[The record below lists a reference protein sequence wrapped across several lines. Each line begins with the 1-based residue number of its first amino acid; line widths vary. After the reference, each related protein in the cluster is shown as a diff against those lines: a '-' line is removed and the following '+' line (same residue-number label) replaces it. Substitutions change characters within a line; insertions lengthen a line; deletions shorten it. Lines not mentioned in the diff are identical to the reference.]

1 MTAEHNQLTY
11 LGLLRHVKPY
21 RLVFVI
27 AILGA
32 VIDAAMKGLFTW
44 MLSPILENGFAE
56 QDTVWVKYIPLFVI
70 GVFLIRSVGNFAA
83 SYGFTWVGRKVINDL
98 RRKVFN
104 QYLVL
109 PQRFYDAHSSG
120 GLISRIIYDI
130 EQMANGV
137 SKNFVIIIREML
149 GIVFYL
155 GVMFYYSWELA
166 LVAFVVFPVIAL
178 IIRLINKRFRRIGHG
193 IQQSIAETTQ
203 TVEEVVKGH
212 KIVKIFKG
220 QDKEQRKFA
229 LNIRKNRQ
237 LQVKIVATQEVMSS
251 INLMLVAIALSVIMY
266 IAASSGMGPYDFM
279 SFMTAMLLLMPT
291 IKNLSNV
298 FSTIQTTMAA
308 ADSVMSVLQQEPE
321 KDTGSDRLDADQIEL
336 SFQHVDFSY
345 SEEVQ
350 ALRDISLS
358 ISKGQSVAFVGAS
371 GGGKTTLVNLVPR
384 FYDVT
389 GGEIRLN
396 GRNIQDFTLDSLR
409 EHISMVSQEVVLFND
424 TVRNNIAYGQQ
435 TDCDDEAII
444 KAAEQANALAFIE
457 ALPQGFDTELGDNG
471 TRLSGGQRQRIAIAR
486 AILKD
491 APLLILDEATSA
503 LDTESEKHIQ
513 EALQRL
519 MKNRTTLV
527 IAHRLSTIEHVD
539 QVVVLN
545 HGQVAQV
552 GTHAELLAVP
562 GIYAQLQQSQMLVR
576 QGVADRH
583 E

>member
-1 MTAEHNQLTY
+1 VTTDSHQLTY
-11 LGLLRHVKPY
+11 LGLLRLVKPY
-21 RLVFVI
+21 RVVFII

-32 VIDAAMKGLFTW
+32 IIDASMKGVFTA

-56 QDTVWVKYIPLFVI
+56 QNETWVKYIPLFVI
-70 GVFLIRSVGNFAA
+70 GIFLIRSVGNFAA
-83 SYGFTWVGRKVINDL
+83 AYGFTWVGRKVINDL
-98 RRKVFN
+98 RRQVFA
-104 QYLVL
+104 QYLSL
-109 PQRFYDAHSSG
+109 PQKFYDAHSSG
-120 GLISRIIYDI
+120 GLISRIIFDI

-166 LVAFVVFPVIAL
+166 LVAFIVFPLIAL

-220 QDKEQRKFA
+220 QQKEQDKFA
-229 LNIRKNRQ
+229 GNIKKNRQ

-251 INLMLVAIALSVIMY
+251 LNLMLVAVALSAIMY
-266 IAASSGMGPYDFM
+266 IAAKSGMGPYDFM

-298 FSTIQTTMAA
+298 FSTIQTTLAA

-321 KDTGSDRLDADQIEL
+321 QDQGIEVLDARQIEL
-336 SFQHVDFSY
+336 VFKGVDFAY
-345 SEEVQ
+345 NEETQ
-350 ALRDISLS
+350 ALKQIDLT
-358 ISKGQSVAFVGAS
+358 ISKGESVAFVGAS

-384 FYDVT
+384 FYEVSS
-389 GGEIRLN
+389 GEILINGSNIRNLTLN
-396 GRNIQDFTLDSLR
+396 SLR

-435 TDCDDEAII
+435 AGCDEAAII

-457 ALPQGFDTELGDNG
+457 ALPDGFDTELGDNG

-513 EALQRL
+513 EALHRL

-527 IAHRLSTIEHVD
+527 IAHRLSTIEDVD
-539 QVVVLN
+539 KVVVLDQ
-545 HGQVAQV
+545 GRVAQV
-552 GTHAELLAVP
+552 GTHQELLAVP
-562 GIYAQLQQSQMLVR
+562 GIYAQLQQSQMLVSE
-576 QGVADRH
+576 GPDVRH

>member
-1 MTAEHNQLTY
+1 MTKDPHQITY
-11 LGLLRHVKPY
+11 LGLLRHVRPY
-21 RLVFVI
+21 RLVFIV

-32 VIDAAMKGLFTW
+32 VIDASMKGLFTL

-56 QDTVWVKYIPLFVI
+56 QDELWVTYIPLFVI
-70 GVFLIRSVGNFAA
+70 GVFLVRSIGNFAA

-98 RRKVFN
+98 RRQVFS

-109 PQRFYDAHSSG
+109 PQKFYDAHSSG

-166 LVAFVVFPVIAL
+166 LIAFIVFPVIAL

-212 KIVKIFKG
+212 KIVKIFRG
-220 QDKEQRKFA
+220 QDKERQKFA
-229 LNIRKNRQ
+229 KNIRKNRQ

-251 INLMLVAIALSVIMY
+251 INLMLVAFALAAIMF
-266 IAASSGMGPYDFM
+266 IAARSGMGPYDFM

-298 FSTIQTTMAA
+298 FSTIQTTLAA
-308 ADSVMSVLQQEPE
+308 ADSVMAVVQQQPERDSGTVNLQA
-321 KDTGSDRLDADQIEL
+321 SQIGL
-336 SFQHVDFSY
+336 SYEHVDFAYNAES
-345 SEEVQ
+345 Q
-350 ALRDISLS
+350 ALHDINLS
-358 ISKGQSVAFVGAS
+358 IEKGQSVAFVGAS

-389 GGEIRLN
+389 GGQIILN
-396 GRNIQDFTLDSLR
+396 GQNLQDFTLSSLR
-409 EHISMVSQEVVLFND
+409 DHISMVSQEVVLFND

-435 TDCDDEAII
+435 ADCDDAAII
-444 KAAEQANALAFIE
+444 KAAEQANALEFIE
-457 ALPQGFDTELGDNG
+457 ALPDGFNTELGDNG

-527 IAHRLSTIEHVD
+527 IAHRLSTIENVD
-539 QVVVLN
+539 KVVVL
-545 HGQVAQV
+545 HQGRVMQE
-552 GTHAELLAVP
+552 GSHAELLSVP
-562 GIYAQLQQSQMLVR
+562 GIYAQLQQSQMLEQ
-576 QGVADRH
+576 QGLPPSH

>member
-1 MTAEHNQLTY
+1 VTKDPHQITY
-11 LGLLRHVKPY
+11 LGLLRHVRPY
-21 RLVFVI
+21 RLVFIV

-32 VIDAAMKGLFTW
+32 VIDASMKGLFTL

-56 QDTVWVKYIPLFVI
+56 QDELWVTYIPLFVI
-70 GVFLIRSVGNFAA
+70 GVFLVRSVGNFAA

-98 RRKVFN
+98 RRQVFN

-109 PQRFYDAHSSG
+109 PQKFYDAHSSG

-166 LVAFVVFPVIAL
+166 LIAFIVFPVIAL

-220 QDKEQRKFA
+220 QDKERQKFA
-229 LNIRKNRQ
+229 KNIKKNRQ
-237 LQVKIVATQEVMSS
+237 LQVKVVATQEVMSS
-251 INLMLVAIALSVIMY
+251 INLMLVAFALAAIMF
-266 IAASSGMGPYDFM
+266 IAARSGMGPYDFM

-298 FSTIQTTMAA
+298 FSTIQTTLAA
-308 ADSVMSVLQQEPE
+308 ADSVMAVVQQQPE
-321 KDTGSDRLDADQIEL
+321 RDSGTVNLHASQIGL
-336 SFQHVDFSY
+336 SYEHVDFAYNAES
-345 SEEVQ
+345 Q
-350 ALRDISLS
+350 ALYDINLS
-358 ISKGQSVAFVGAS
+358 IEKGQSVAFVGAS

-389 GGEIRLN
+389 GGQIILN
-396 GRNIQDFTLDSLR
+396 GQNLQDFTLSSLR
-409 EHISMVSQEVVLFND
+409 DHISMVSQEVVLFND

-435 TDCDDEAII
+435 ADCDDAAII
-444 KAAEQANALAFIE
+444 KAAEQANALEFIE
-457 ALPQGFDTELGDNG
+457 ALPDGFNTELGDNG

-527 IAHRLSTIEHVD
+527 IAHRLSTIENVD
-539 QVVVLN
+539 KVVVL
-545 HGQVAQV
+545 HQGRVMQE
-552 GTHAELLAVP
+552 GSHAELLSVP
-562 GIYAQLQQSQMLVR
+562 GIYAQLQQSQMLEQ
-576 QGVADRH
+576 QGLPPSH

>member
-1 MTAEHNQLTY
+1 VTKDPHQITY
-11 LGLLRHVKPY
+11 LGLLRHVRPY
-21 RLVFVI
+21 RLVFIV

-32 VIDAAMKGLFTW
+32 VIDASMKGLFTL

-56 QDTVWVKYIPLFVI
+56 QDELWVTYIPLFVI
-70 GVFLIRSVGNFAA
+70 GVFLVRSIGNFAA

-98 RRKVFN
+98 RRQVFN

-109 PQRFYDAHSSG
+109 PQKFYDAHSSG

-166 LVAFVVFPVIAL
+166 LIAFIVFPVIAL

-220 QDKEQRKFA
+220 QVKERQKFA
-229 LNIRKNRQ
+229 KNIKKNRQ
-237 LQVKIVATQEVMSS
+237 LQVKVVATQEVMSS
-251 INLMLVAIALSVIMY
+251 INLMLVAFALAAIMF
-266 IAASSGMGPYDFM
+266 IAARSGMGPYDFM

-298 FSTIQTTMAA
+298 FSTIQTTLAA
-308 ADSVMSVLQQEPE
+308 ADSVMAVVQQQPERDNGTVNLQA
-321 KDTGSDRLDADQIEL
+321 SQIGL
-336 SFQHVDFSY
+336 SYEHVDFAYNAES
-345 SEEVQ
+345 Q
-350 ALRDISLS
+350 ALHDINLS
-358 ISKGQSVAFVGAS
+358 IEKGQSVAFVGAS

-389 GGEIRLN
+389 GGQIILN
-396 GRNIQDFTLDSLR
+396 GQNLQDFTLSSLR
-409 EHISMVSQEVVLFND
+409 DHISMVSQEVVLFND

-435 TDCDDEAII
+435 ADCDDAAII
-444 KAAEQANALAFIE
+444 KAAEQANALEFIE
-457 ALPQGFDTELGDNG
+457 ALPDGFNTELGDNG

-527 IAHRLSTIEHVD
+527 IAHRLSTIENVD
-539 QVVVLN
+539 KVVVL
-545 HGQVAQV
+545 HQGRVMQE
-552 GTHAELLAVP
+552 GSHAELLSVP
-562 GIYAQLQQSQMLVR
+562 GIYAQLQQSQMLEQ
-576 QGVADRH
+576 QGLPPSH

>member
-1 MTAEHNQLTY
+1 MRY
-11 LGLLRHVKPY
+11 IRPY
-21 RLVFVI
+21 RLVFIV

-32 VIDAAMKGLFTW
+32 VIDASMKGLFTW

-56 QDTVWVKYIPLFVI
+56 QNTTWVKYIPVFVI
-70 GVFLIRSVGNFAA
+70 GIFLIRSIGNFAA
-83 SYGFTWVGRKVINDL
+83 AYGFTWVGRNIINDL
-98 RRKVFN
+98 RRQVFN
-104 QYLVL
+104 QYLAL
-109 PQRFYDAHSSG
+109 PQRFYDEHSAG

-149 GIVFYL
+149 GIIFYL
-155 GVMFYYSWELA
+155 GVMFYYSWQLA
-166 LVAFVVFPVIAL
+166 LVAFIVFPVIAV
-178 IIRLINKRFRRIGHG
+178 IVRVINKRFRRIGHG

-220 QDKEQRKFA
+220 QPKEQERFEK
-229 LNIRKNRQ
+229 NINKNRR

-251 INLMLVAIALSVIMY
+251 LNLMLVAVALSVIMY
-266 IAASSGMGPYDFM
+266 TAAKSGMGPYDFM

-291 IKNLSNV
+291 IKNLSGV

-308 ADSVMSVLQQEPE
+308 ADSVIAVLKQTPENDSGEELFAAEQVSLTFDHVSFAYNQDSVA
-321 KDTGSDRLDADQIEL
+321 LD
-336 SFQHVDFSY
+336 
-345 SEEVQ
+345 
-350 ALRDISLS
+350 DINLE
-358 ISKGQSVAFVGAS
+358 INKGESVAFVGAS

-389 GGEIRLN
+389 EGAIKIN
-396 GRNIQDFTLDSLR
+396 GLNIQKFTLQSLR

-424 TVRNNIAYGQQ
+424 TVRNNIAYGAQSA
-435 TDCDDEAII
+435 CNEADII
-444 KAAEQANALAFIE
+444 KAAQQANALDFIE
-457 ALPQGFDTELGDNG
+457 QLPQGLDTELGDNG

-513 EALQRL
+513 EALERL

-539 QVVVLN
+539 KVVVLH
-545 HGQVAQV
+545 HGKVAQI
-552 GTHAELLAVP
+552 GTHAELMAES
-562 GIYAQLQQSQMLVR
+562 GIYAQLQNSQSLGM
-576 QGVADRH
+576 DRAELKH